1 MDQGSLVG
9 ELKMYA
15 LILIP
20 GHKDK
25 YSPQA
30 DWPLPLEASSVHQG
44 AR

>member
-9 ELKMYA
+9 ELKMYG

-20 GHKDK
+20 EYKDN

-30 DWPLPLEASSVHQG
+30 ASSVHQG